1 GKLLGSSLNG
11 IYGLLA
17 IFPPLAIPLVIGG
30 VTVGEFWRL
39 VLVLLNTLFFSLTAG
54 LVVSASSRDERRAW
68 SGTTGLVLLFA
79 VLPPLLLLKAASSSS
94 LLAALRPTTA
104 FLRALDSSYS
114 LGPDRYWRAV
124 GS

>member
-1 GKLLGSSLNG
+1 MLNSIPKVPQPHNEPVLGYAPGSAEKKAVKRALETM
-11 IYGLLA
+11 A
-17 IFPPLAIPLVIGG
+17 KAPTEIPLVIGG

-79 VLPPLLLLKAASSSS
+79 VLPI
-94 LLAALRPTTA
+94 TV
-104 FLRALDSSYS
+104 FC
-114 LGPDRYWRAV
+114 
-124 GS
+124 